1 MAAASRCRRQ
11 PGWTLGTHIRPA
23 AASLQPV
30 RDHPSSHRRRDP
42 GAPNPPSTITHTL
55 PTPTAAFTANDQH
68 GPQRPQPIPRHRR
81 PASNAQRLPGRPS
94 RPHGGR
100 QRPLDAS
107 HGAIRHHELLGA
119 AHQRAADERPAG
131 NLQQWPA
138 DAENGRIGEIRIH
151 GPLASQR

>member
-1 MAAASRCRRQ
+1 MAAASRCCRQ
-11 PGWTLGTHIRPA
+11 PGWTLGAHIRPA

-30 RDHPSSHRRRDP
+30 CDHPSSHRRRDP
-42 GAPNPPSTITHTL
+42 GPPTITHTL

-94 RPHGGR
+94 RPHGGG
-100 QRPLDAS
+100 QRPLDAY
-107 HGAIRHHELLGA
+107 HGAIRHHELLCA
-119 AHQRAADERPAG
+119 AHQRAADKWPAG
-131 NLQQWPA
+131 NHQQWPA